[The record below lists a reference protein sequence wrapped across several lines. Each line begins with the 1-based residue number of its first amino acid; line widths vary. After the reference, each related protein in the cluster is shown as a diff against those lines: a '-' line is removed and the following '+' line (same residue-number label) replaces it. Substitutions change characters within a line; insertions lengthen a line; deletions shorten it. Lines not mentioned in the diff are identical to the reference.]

1 MNLDDFVLNNLEKN
15 EIQHASIVKRMKKKL
30 QITLI
35 DYMKA
40 IKIADREINLDN
52 GFKSAER
59 IFKTKKTYNRKRMQA
74 INK

>member
-1 MNLDDFVLNNLEKN
+1 MDYLVLNNPEQH

-40 IKIADREINLDN
+40 IKIANRELNLGN
-52 GFKSAER
+52 GFKSTER
-59 IFKTKKTYNRKRMQA
+59 IFITKKTYNRKRMPA